1 MFQSDYNKFSLQTLN
16 CILLTLLFIYGCDS
30 GGNRQTFNNSPELSP
45 FITAISPTSGSA
57 SGGTSVQINGTNFT
71 PYAGVTYTC
80 TFGASQ
86 AFNIQM
92 ISNSEITCV
101 TPPGTVGAIVDVVLT
116 NNIGLS
122 STLEDAFTY
131 TAADVVDFTA
141 NDRIFTVGNTV
152 QFTDL
157 STNAVD
163 WSWDLNGDGTID
175 STLENPTFTYTT
187 AGSFDVTL
195 TINTATLG
203 NSTTLTRV
211 DFILVGNAGVSV
223 IAGTPG
229 TVFLSIQSAI
239 DALPPLVGGI
249 VVVGAGVYDE
259 ALEISRGGVITVLG
273 SDPTTTII
281 RPTLGVT
288 LNRFLIETDFTAPG
302 AREVISIIDIGDNV
316 NVGPDFGAGEETFDT
331 TLTLQNLTIDGTTVS
346 NIPGATDGINPTAAD
361 RFYGVFVRPR
371 VDATLQNCVITGIR
385 RALPSFSFQTEIAFF
400 WYNRTATGNPAN
412 SVTLENCSF
421 LDFGKGG
428 LTISSDP
435 DVSITPLLA
444 DFTMNN
450 CVIEG
455 IIPTVQISQNGI
467 QISSTTFGFVDS
479 PSLNITLTDNE
490 FRNFGPSGDGS
501 VFVDPLLDIGLVAS
515 DLTIGYAL
523 LFYDLGGLGTTT
535 ISGNTFTEC
544 QGVLA
549 DIAGDPLFP
558 ILTAGEFFS
567 AGNTIT
573 GNRYF
578 TGVLPTSNYI
588 DGQLTIDSNA
598 LNSEINLFNVFPT
611 IAPTVPDIITIGS
624 GTYTLTSNMLAA
636 TVNPFGLVI
645 NVNGGTA
652 VIDTPNGTLGSGIT
666 LGAGVTIQ

>member
-1 MFQSDYNKFSLQTLN
+1 MFQSDYKKISLQTLN
-16 CILLTLLFIYGCDS
+16 CVFLTLFFAFGCDS
-30 GGNRQTFNNSPELSP
+30 GNNSNTVNNSPDLSP
-45 FITAISPTSGSA
+45 FMTAISPTSGSA
-57 SGGTSVQINGTNFT
+57 SGGTSVRITGSNFT
-71 PYAGVTYTC
+71 PYDGITYTC
-80 TFGASQ
+80 IFGASQ

-92 ISNSEITCV
+92 ISNNEITCV

-131 TAADVVDFTA
+131 TAADVVDFTVDD
-141 NDRIFTVGNTV
+141 NIFTVGNTA

-211 DFILVGNAGVSV
+211 DFILVGNAGVGV
-223 IAGTPG
+223 VEGTPG
-229 TVFLSIQSAI
+229 TVVGSIQSAI
-239 DALPPLVGGI
+239 DGLPVAGGI

-259 ALEISRGGVITVLG
+259 ALTVNPGVDQVITVIG
-273 SDPTTTII
+273 SDPATTII
-281 RPTLGVT
+281 RPALGVT
-288 LNRFLIETDFTAPG
+288 LNRFLIETDFTTPG
-302 AREVISIIDIGDNV
+302 AREIISIIDVGDNV
-316 NVGPDFGAGEETFDT
+316 NFGPSFLGEETFDT
-331 TLTLQNLTIDGTTVS
+331 TITLQNLTIDGTTVS
-346 NIPGATDGINPTAAD
+346 NISGATAGTDPLADD
-361 RFYGVFVRPR
+361 RFVGVFIRPR

-385 RALPSFSFQTEIAFF
+385 RPLPAFSDQFEIAFF
-400 WYNRTATGNPAN
+400 WYNRTDNGFPAN
-412 SVTLENCSF
+412 SVTLDNCSF
-421 LDFGKGG
+421 LDFGKTGVV
-428 LTISSDP
+428 ISSDP
-435 DVSITPLLA
+435 DASATPLLA
-444 DFTMNN
+444 SFTMNN
-450 CVIEG
+450 CIVQG
-455 IIPTVQISQNGI
+455 IVPTVQISQNGL

-479 PSLNITLTDNE
+479 PSLNVTLTDND
-490 FRNFGPSGDGS
+490 FSNIGPSGDGTTL
-501 VFVDPLLDIGLVAS
+501 PPTPGIGLVAS

-523 LFYDLGGLGTTT
+523 LFFDIGSLGTTT

-549 DIAGDPLFP
+549 DIGDATFLVSA

-567 AGNTIT
+567 GGNTIT

-578 TGVLPTSNYI
+578 TGALPSSNFI
-588 DGQLTIDSNA
+588 DGQLTIDVNA
-598 LNSEINLFNVFPT
+598 LNSEINVLNLFSTGPG
-611 IAPTVPDIITIGS
+611 PDIITLGP
-624 GTYTLTSNMLAA
+624 GTYTLTSNMLAN
-636 TVNPFGLVI
+636 TNGFGITI

-652 VIDTPNGTLGSGIT
+652 IIDTPNATLGAGIT